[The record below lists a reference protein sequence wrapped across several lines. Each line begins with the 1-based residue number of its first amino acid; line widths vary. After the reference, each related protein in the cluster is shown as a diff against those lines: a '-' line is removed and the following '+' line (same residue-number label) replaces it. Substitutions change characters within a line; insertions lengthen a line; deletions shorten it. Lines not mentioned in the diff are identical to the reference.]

1 MHPRRPTPSSDRRR
15 TPRFWLAALLALAA
29 GASLAGPLPTGIDKA
44 LSQQQIDPADLSLYI
59 REVTER
65 QPRVALNLDTPRAPA
80 STIKLLTTI
89 AALDRLGPTYRW
101 HTRAYLGG
109 PLKDGRLKGDLILQG
124 GGDPSL
130 RPEDLWRF
138 VWEIRERGIDT
149 IEGDLVIDNSAF
161 APPETS
167 RDAFDG
173 QGESPYNALPMA
185 LSVNFQVTQIEL
197 MRDSGSGRLR
207 SYLMPPLADV
217 ALIDQVRVV
226 EAPCTAK
233 HHRLGL
239 KVAEEGP
246 SASLTLTGTFASKC
260 GQDSIARL
268 ILDPVRHAGAAFL
281 ALWRQQGGTLTGQVR
296 EGAKPKGAILFHTHD
311 SQDLGVAVRDINKW
325 SNNLMTR
332 TLFLTLGME
341 HAGRPATLIKG
352 REAIGAWLKDKGLDF
367 PELFVDNGCGLS
379 REDRISVRSMGLL
392 LDWAYANPTMSELM
406 SSLAIP
412 GVDGT
417 LYRRF
422 RHSPVEGQGH
432 LKTGTLKG
440 ATGLAGFVEDRMG
453 RRWVLVSLINNP
465 RLQGWRGKGVE
476 GSILRWVYDG
486 AGTPDPLTAATPP
499 ARAARSKASD

>member
-1 MHPRRPTPSSDRRR
+1 MHPSRPILSPTRRR
-15 TPRFWLAALLALAA
+15 GPWVWLAAALALAA
-29 GASLAGPLPTGIDKA
+29 GLSLAGPLPTEIDKA
-44 LSQQQIDPADLSLYI
+44 LRQQQIDPADLSLYI
-59 REVTER
+59 REVTEPE
-65 QPRVALNLDTPRAPA
+65 PRVSFNPDSPRSPA

-109 PLKDGRLKGDLILQG
+109 PLKDGRLKGDLIVQG

-161 APPETS
+161 APPETT

-173 QGESPYNALPMA
+173 KGESPYNALPMA
-185 LSVNFQVTQIEL
+185 FSVNFQVTQIEL
-197 MRDSGSGRLR
+197 IRDSSSGNLR
-207 SYLMPPLADV
+207 SFLMPPLAGV
-217 ALIDQVRVV
+217 SLIDQVKVV

-233 HHRLGL
+233 NHRLGL
-239 KVAEEGP
+239 RVLESGP

-260 GQDSIARL
+260 ERDSIARL
-268 ILDPVRHAGAAFL
+268 VLDPVRHAGAAFL
-281 ALWRQQGGTLTGQVR
+281 ALWQQQGGTLTGQVR
-296 EGAKPKGAILFHTHD
+296 EGVKPKGAVLFHTHE
-311 SQDLGVAVRDINKW
+311 SPELGVVVRDINKW

-332 TLFLTLGME
+332 ILFLTLGME
-341 HAGRPATLIKG
+341 QAGRPATLEKG
-352 REAIGAWLKDKGLDF
+352 REAIRAWLTEKGLDF
-367 PELFVDNGCGLS
+367 PELAIDNGCGLS
-379 REDRISVRSMGLL
+379 REDRISARSMGRL

-406 SSLAIP
+406 SSLAIA

-417 LYRRF
+417 LHRRF
-422 RHSPVEGQGH
+422 RRTPVEGQGH

-440 ATGLAGFVEDRMG
+440 ATGLAGFVEDKTG
-453 RRWVLVSLINNP
+453 RRWVFVSLINSP
-465 RLQGWRGKGVE
+465 RLQGWRGKAVE

-486 AGTPDPLTAATPP
+486 AGAPGPMTAKLAQP
-499 ARAARSKASD
+499 ARPTP